1 MPEAP
6 NQTSKGLSVQLVKT
20 LGVVCFY
27 LVLNPM
33 AQGKRIPDQSPLGTI
48 DLATCAAAAKTS
60 NQDYRAWANA
70 LEGRYRWYYPE
81 MNKKELREYVD
92 NVVFT
97 KGKKLENRGIIKK
110 EFVQNYFN
118 QHCAANKP

>member
-6 NQTSKGLSVQLVKT
+6 NQTSKGPPVQLVKT
-20 LGVVCFY
+20 LAVVCFY

-48 DLATCAAAAKTS
+48 EMSTCAAAAKAS
-60 NQDYRAWANA
+60 SQDYQAWAKA

-92 NVVFT
+92 NVVFA
-97 KGKKLENRGIIKK
+97 KGKRLENRGIIKK
-110 EFVQNYFN
+110 EFVQNYYN
-118 QHCAANKP
+118 QHCAAYKP